1 MANENNKEN
10 TKPTLSKG
18 DNTAV
23 NAVSAKG
30 ANSCNTQAEN
40 TTTKKSDST
49 MTDEE
54 TKRVML
60 DVDALIAEVRM
71 QSEAVSGTAPATN
84 NTVRTPLEVESNS
97 NEEDEM
103 VDITELSKQTPA
115 STAPATP
122 VAEPKA
128 TKEKPK
134 ATSTATVASNTGT
147 AKKEKKKSN
156 HLFAKIFCGFLTAI
170 LLSGGAFYY
179 MYKYVPEIIPVA
191 SSVNV
196 PGGTV
201 KPPEEEIVF
210 LKGMQVSGFDIGGKT
225 LDEAKSLLALRGSSL
240 LPKLNLTVS
249 YKSEDHIY
257 KNDDFEFT
265 YNLNQAIENAYKYNQ
280 KILDAGSNDIMSDKP
295 SDENAVVDSENG
307 TVNFEL
313 DYRVTQSSV
322 QKIIKRL
329 AKEVDEPCIEPHVSK
344 FDTSQSKN
352 SKRYTFKE
360 GSEGTVIDQDELIK
374 ATLDAFNDGETEVL
388 LTATG
393 ITDKPKL
400 KMADVKK
407 ATRLIG
413 KFSTYS
419 TNTYNANLNMAQA
432 LKVINGTILEP
443 GDTLSFNDCTGD
455 SNQTSNGYYPAG
467 VISNGKMTTG
477 VGGGICQ
484 TATTLYNA
492 GIMANMEIV
501 EREPHLWC
509 SYYVYGGLDATI
521 DWGNIDLKMKNNSD
535 YQMFFKCWMDGTQL
549 NIEIYGWQSPD
560 FDEVR
565 TETELDWYTSES
577 YGYNAY
583 RVFYKNGKEVK
594 REDLP
599 YSVYSLSNGG
609 GIRGADPGD
618 VSKKLKQPE

>member
-1 MANENNKEN
+1 MANENNKEY
-10 TKPTLSKG
+10 TKPTLSK
-18 DNTAV
+18 DNGTATTE
-23 NAVSAKG
+23 NAVSTDKG
-30 ANSCNTQAEN
+30 VDSCNTQAEN
-40 TTTKKSDST
+40 TTTQKTDNII
-49 MTDEE
+49 TDED

-71 QSEAVSGTAPATN
+71 QSESVSGTAPVEKD
-84 NTVRTPLEVESNS
+84 TVRTPVELESTDN
-97 NEEDEM
+97 EDEM
-103 VDITELSKQTPA
+103 VDIAELSKQTPEP
-115 STAPATP
+115 TATP
-122 VAEPKA
+122 VAVAKA
-128 TKEKPK
+128 TAEKPK
-134 ATSTATVASNTGT
+134 ATNTVNTASSTSNI
-147 AKKEKKKSN
+147 KKEKKKSN
-156 HLFAKIFCGFLTAI
+156 HLFAKIFCGFLTA
-170 LLSGGAFYY
+170 LVLSGGAFYY
-179 MYKYVPEIIPVA
+179 MYKCVPEIIPVA
-191 SSVNV
+191 STVNI

-201 KPPEEEIVF
+201 KPPEEQVVF
-210 LKGMQVSGFDIGGKT
+210 LKGIQVSGFDIGGKT

-240 LPKLNLTVS
+240 LPQLNLTVN

-257 KNDDFEFT
+257 KNDDFDFT
-265 YNLNQAIENAYKYNQ
+265 YNLNQAIENAYKFNQ
-280 KILDAGSNDIMSDKP
+280 QIIDSGSNDIMSGKP
-295 SDENAVVDSENG
+295 SDESAKVDSENG
-307 TVNFEL
+307 IINFEI

-322 QKIIKRL
+322 QKVIKRL

-344 FDTSQSKN
+344 FDTSKSKN

-374 ATLDAFNDGETEVL
+374 ATLDAFNKGDTEVL

-407 ATRLIG
+407 ATKLIG

-477 VGGGICQ
+477 IGGGICQ
-484 TATTLYNA
+484 AATTLYNA

-521 DWGNIDLKMKNNSD
+521 DWGNIDLKMKNNTD
-535 YQMFFKCWMDGTQL
+535 YQMFFKCWMDGSQL

-583 RVFYKNGKEVK
+583 RVFYKNGKEVD

-618 VSKKLKQPE
+618 VSKKLKQPD